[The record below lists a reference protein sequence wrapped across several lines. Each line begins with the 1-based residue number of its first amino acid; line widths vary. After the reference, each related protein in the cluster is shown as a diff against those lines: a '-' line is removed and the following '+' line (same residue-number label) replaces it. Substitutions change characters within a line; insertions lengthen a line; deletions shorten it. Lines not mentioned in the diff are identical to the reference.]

1 MNFALGDLAIFARM
15 PDIPD
20 DLADTSVKV
29 QSLRS
34 LLGKVVRLV
43 APLGT
48 EICGYTGHAM
58 CAVEVEERENG
69 MRTQFWASADMLDK
83 ITRH

>member
-1 MNFALGDLAIFARM
+1 MNFALGDIAIFARM

-20 DLADTSVKV
+20 DVA
-29 QSLRS
+29 QAAGAPLRA
-34 LLGKVVRLV
+34 LLGKIVRVVQ
-43 APLGT
+43 PFGT

-58 CAVEVEERENG
+58 GAVEVEEKENG
-69 MRTQFWASADMLDK
+69 VRTQFWASADMLDK